1 MLGNFKIDCFLL
13 CKKERRGFTNTNLT
27 VEIILEMLDIFL
39 HTVFF
44 SMHDCKIIDFS
55 IHSDFIRVVFFN
67 NLKNVKKDI
76 KY

>member
-1 MLGNFKIDCFLL
+1 M
-13 CKKERRGFTNTNLT
+13 KKDRKGFTNTNLT
-27 VEIILEMLDIFL
+27 VEIILEMLDIYIIL
-39 HTVFF
+39 TYSVF

-55 IHSDFIRVVFFN
+55 IHSDFIPVIFFI